1 MLNKILD
8 NGFSCGQ
15 GRLDKDSTSGT
26 IRLIYPTKDQL
37 LCLANDDVEKWLT
50 PYFPNHLGDNY
61 GKGDHF
67 AGKKVEFKWE
77 YDGEADYFVL
87 EVAESEDYENCLSY
101 RTAEKSVTVEALN
114 VFSDYSW
121 RVTAYKDDREA
132 AEGKGRFKTVKSPK
146 AITIDGIS
154 NTRDIAFFSKT
165 LKQGM
170 IFRSA
175 VLDVITEQGL
185 TDALLK
191 YGIKTD
197 IDLRNSG
204 EGSAGQGSPLGKGV
218 NYFSLPGSYYV
229 ITAASLKDPV
239 YQQNMAKAMQVFAD
253 ANNYPIL
260 FHCAIGRD
268 RTGTLAAVLEAFLG
282 ADQEDIT
289 TDYEMSFFSDA
300 GCKDGS
306 TPDTMIARIMEIY
319 DFLSEYGEGTLQEN
333 TAKFLRDI
341 GVSSE
346 ELESIRR
353 IMTKTENV

>member
-1 MLNKILD
+1 MIKNILER
-8 NGFSCGQ
+8 GASCGQ
-15 GRLDKDSTSGT
+15 DEDNGLTGGR
-26 IRLIYPTKDQL
+26 IRLICPTEEESVW
-37 LCLANDDVEKWLT
+37 LANADVEKWLT
-50 PYFPNHLGDNY
+50 PYSPNHLGENY

-67 AGKKVEFKWE
+67 AGKEVAFRWA

-87 EVAESEDYENCLSY
+87 EIAESEDYGNCLRY
-101 RTAEKSVTVEALN
+101 RTAEKSVTVGELN
-114 VFSDYSW
+114 VFAEYSW
-121 RVTAYKDDREA
+121 RVTAYKNDREV
-132 AEGKGRFKTVKSPK
+132 AEGEGRFKTAKSPK
-146 AITIDGIS
+146 AIAIDGVS
-154 NTRDIAFFSKT
+154 NARDIAFFSKR

-170 IFRSA
+170 IFRTA
-175 VLDVITEQGL
+175 VLDGVTEQGL
-185 TDALLK
+185 SDALLK

-204 EGSAGQGSPLGKGV
+204 EGSAGQGSPLGEEV

-229 ITAASLKDPV
+229 VTGASIKDPL
-239 YQQNMAKAMQVFAD
+239 YQQNMAKAMQVFAEEK
-253 ANNYPIL
+253 NYPVL

-282 ADQEDIT
+282 AERDDVT
-289 TDYEMSFFSDA
+289 TDYQMSFFSDA

-306 TPDTMIARIMEIY
+306 TPDVMIARIMEIY

-346 ELESIRR
+346 DLESIRR
-353 IMTKTENV
+353 IMTKREK